1 MSIST
6 ERQLLIDGIMSMTC
20 PTIRAA
26 LKTRKRPVSG
36 VKAVI
41 QKRLL
46 DSLPAENEEDDNVC
60 PICQE
65 DLASVDA
72 KMTTPCGHTFCTGC
86 LLKWGAAG
94 KDSCPCCRAVIPDF
108 GKTSSG
114 GFEYY
119 HANSDT
125 TITSVSELED
135 LIDSASQV
143 AFRRGKRT
151 GLNQANALA
160 DELIDNMSRSH
171 KSEIDKLKSQHLKQL
186 EKIASNC
193 KKFLVTKKELNVAET
208 EKDGALK
215 QWFEERSR
223 REQIEL
229 ELRIANNRLSQFEEL
244 ASQITGSVSSP
255 NLSGFN
261 PMNSMI
267 TRIR

>member
-6 ERQLLIDGIMSMTC
+6 ERQLLINGIMSMTC
-20 PTIRAA
+20 PTIRNA
-26 LKTRKRPVSG
+26 LKARNLKSSG

-46 DSLPAENEEDDNVC
+46 DSLPAEKEEDDSVC

-65 DLASVDA
+65 DLANVEA

-94 KDSCPCCRAVIPDF
+94 KDSCPCCRTVIPDF

-119 HANSDT
+119 HSNSGA
-125 TITSVSELED
+125 TITSVSELDDFIE
-135 LIDSASQV
+135 SANQV

-160 DELIDNMSRSH
+160 IDLFDNMSRNH
-171 KSEIDKLKSQHLKQL
+171 KSEIDTLKSKHQNELTRIH
-186 EKIASNC
+186 SNC
-193 KKFLVTKKELNVAET
+193 LKGLVPKRKLEEVKT
-208 EKDGALK
+208 EEKT
-215 QWFEERSR
+215 R
-223 REQIEL
+223 REQLEL
-229 ELRIANNRLSQFEEL
+229 ELRIANDKLSQFEEI
-244 ASQITGSVSSP
+244 ASQFASFGS
-255 NLSGFN
+255 
-261 PMNSMI
+261 NSQNFSNFDP
-267 TRIR
+267 TRTIISRARVRC